1 MGKKLNSLRFRLTV
15 TFIGLILLFIMAMWA
30 TNDRFL
36 EIYYQNYK
44 VSLLQDAYTRID
56 EAVRKADEKSK
67 TQAAGEAGAGKTD
80 EAENP
85 AGTSGKTEISATG
98 AAGIIDDEELAETVQ
113 QLRDTSNIT
122 VLIYDSMRGET
133 LVSST
138 TDARMLQERVQRY
151 ILGQFPPQI
160 ETILE
165 TDNYRIQKSSDR
177 RNQQAFLES
186 WGYFTDNGTVF
197 IMSVPMD
204 SIREAA
210 WISNRF
216 LMYVGLIVAAIGAFL
231 VYLITK
237 YVTKPV
243 NELSALSERMSR
255 LDFDAKYTSTGHAAT
270 EIETLG
276 NSIRHN
282 RVRETEVFRKF
293 LTPRNFYRRLP
304 GAWGYGARLPY
315 DQSDLVATLAPRAI
329 LLVNTVNDYNDGA
342 EADALGL
349 EIAKSVYRN
358 LGLDADSLVKFNY
371 RSVQDGDPHG
381 TDDAQRQRT
390 AEYMRAFFFG
400 EAMSPETDA
409 LLNTNPFLLPVSGGA
424 SPFDTYY
431 GGFNTIT
438 GGTSGTDGR
447 DGWYYRTWGK

>member
-67 TQAAGEAGAGKTD
+67 TQAAGEAGAGETE

-160 ETILE
+160 ETILV

-177 RNQQAFLES
+177 RNRQAFLES

-231 VYLITK
+231 V
-237 YVTKPV
+237 
-243 NELSALSERMSR
+243 
-255 LDFDAKYTSTGHAAT
+255 
-270 EIETLG
+270 
-276 NSIRHN
+276 
-282 RVRETEVFRKF
+282 
-293 LTPRNFYRRLP
+293 
-304 GAWGYGARLPY
+304 
-315 DQSDLVATLAPRAI
+315 
-329 LLVNTVNDYNDGA
+329 
-342 EADALGL
+342 
-349 EIAKSVYRN
+349 
-358 LGLDADSLVKFNY
+358 
-371 RSVQDGDPHG
+371 
-381 TDDAQRQRT
+381 
-390 AEYMRAFFFG
+390 
-400 EAMSPETDA
+400 
-409 LLNTNPFLLPVSGGA
+409 
-424 SPFDTYY
+424 
-431 GGFNTIT
+431 
-438 GGTSGTDGR
+438 
-447 DGWYYRTWGK
+447 